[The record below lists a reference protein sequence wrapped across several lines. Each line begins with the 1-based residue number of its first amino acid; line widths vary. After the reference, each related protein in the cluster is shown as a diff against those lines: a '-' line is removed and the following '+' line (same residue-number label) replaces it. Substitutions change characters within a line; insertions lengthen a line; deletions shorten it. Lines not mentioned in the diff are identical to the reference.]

1 MSLAAMTLVLA
12 AQGMALV
19 SGPMIGFDTQVPHKR
34 IRRTAEQI
42 AADEAAK
49 AAGRLR
55 AQPGRREP
63 SKRKLGNTAGVSVW

>member
-34 IRRTAEQI
+34 IRSTAEQI

-49 AAGRLR
+49 AKANETRLNITVFVNL
-55 AQPGRREP
+55 
-63 SKRKLGNTAGVSVW
+63 SSF

>member
-1 MSLAAMTLVLA
+1 MTLVLA

-49 AAGRLR
+49 AARKASR
-55 AQPGRREP
+55 ATRAAR
-63 SKRKLGNTAGVSVW
+63 AV